1 MEEFREIIIS
11 SIKKIKEKDVAVL
24 LSGGLASHSVLY
36 AAIELG
42 KNVHAYTFHLGGV
55 ESTDLKKAR
64 ETCKNN
70 NILHTAIVLP
80 KEIETLKAD
89 TLFLI
94 NDIGCRL
101 KTDIECSFPI
111 YHSLKQIKE
120 KAILS
125 ALGDDV
131 YFGLTKRAAI
141 HYSQNLDKM
150 NEYRN
155 NRFEKAKNQLKLM
168 QTIGDIY
175 DKELRTPYLE
185 EELLEY
191 FQSLTFE
198 EINKPQKKQII
209 IDNFPELAGYKQ
221 YRHSFQLGD
230 SGIAKHFEQLVN
242 TDWNLRDYKTPTG
255 IYNSIARGE
264 IKEEKL

>member
-1 MEEFREIIIS
+1 MQKLREIIVN

-42 KNVHAYTFHLGGV
+42 KNVHAYTFHLGGI

-70 NILHTAIVLP
+70 NIPHTAIVLP

-155 NRFEKAKNQLKLM
+155 NRFEKAKNQLMLM

-175 DKELRTPYLE
+175 NKKLYTPYLE
-185 EELLEY
+185 KECLNTLSRLL
-191 FQSLTFE
+191 L
-198 EINKPQKKQII
+198 K
-209 IDNFPELAGYKQ
+209 
-221 YRHSFQLGD
+221 R
-230 SGIAKHFEQLVN
+230 
-242 TDWNLRDYKTPTG
+242 
-255 IYNSIARGE
+255 
-264 IKEEKL
+264 

>member
-1 MEEFREIIIS
+1 MREIREIIVN

-36 AAIELG
+36 AAIELE
-42 KNVHAYTFHLGGV
+42 KNVHAYTFHLDGV
-55 ESTDLKKAR
+55 ESTDLKKAS

-70 NILHTAIVLP
+70 NIPHTAIVLP

-120 KAILS
+120 KVVLS

-155 NRFEKAKNQLKLM
+155 NRFEKAKNQLMFM
-168 QTIGDIY
+168 QAIGDIHN
-175 DKELRTPYLE
+175 KKLCTPYLE
-185 EELLEY
+185 KGMLEY
-191 FQSLTFE
+191 FKSLTFE

-209 IDNFPELAGYKQ
+209 IDNFPELVGYKQ

-242 TDWNLRDYKTPTG
+242 TDWNLRNYKTPTG